1 MIYLDNSATTKPS
14 EKAIKAF
21 MSCATDAYGNPS
33 SVHKKGAEA
42 AQLLKEARSKIAEKM
57 HADVSE
63 IVFTTGGTMADNLA
77 VWGSVNLSRGGRIV
91 TTNIEHPAVKNICYA
106 LEKKGMEVVYVNP
119 GRDGIVPIEAIEE
132 ALTDNTRL
140 VSVMHVNNET
150 GAIQPVESIKSRM
163 KSICPDA
170 LLHSDC
176 VQSFGKLP
184 VLPHAWGADLIS
196 VSAHKIHG
204 LRGAGALFVRKGV
217 TLSPLIYG
225 GGQERDI
232 APGTENLPAICAFGA
247 AAEEFENTEKVRAL
261 SEKLLN
267 GLLSIENVYVNSPQN
282 RLSNILNVSFGSVPS
297 EVVTN
302 ALSDAGICV
311 SGGSACAGARREKSY
326 VLRSMGVPNPD
337 SGVRFSLSD
346 ENTEEEIDETVET
359 LKRIMPML
367 YMAVGTKRR

>member
-21 MSCATDAYGNPS
+21 MSCAIDAYGNPS

-91 TTNIEHPAVKNICYA
+91 TTAIEHPAVKNICYA
-106 LEKKGMEVVYVNP
+106 LEKKGIDVVYVNP
-119 GRDGIVPIEAIEE
+119 GKDGIVPIEAIEE
-132 ALTDNTRL
+132 ALTENTRL

-150 GAIQPVESIKSRM
+150 GAIQPVETIKSRM

-184 VLPHAWGADLIS
+184 VLPHTWGADLIS

-247 AAEEFENTEKVRAL
+247 AAEETENTEKVRVL
-261 SEKLLN
+261 SERLLN

-282 RLSNILNVSFGSVPS
+282 RLPNILNVSFGSVPS

-346 ENTEEEIDETVET
+346 ENTEAEIDETVET